1 VMKAMASRAAL
12 VVLMAA
18 AGAAAE
24 TRALPAFSV
33 IALDG
38 TTVASPAVV
47 RAGHWLLVY
56 VRPQSAPS
64 RSLLGALEKGR
75 PETAAV
81 VVVGVGGDAAAAK
94 ALGDEFPALKPAAW
108 YADVRGETFRAL
120 RLTGVPVVMG
130 MQESG
135 IEWSLSGVV
144 PDRKTLPSMLSSW

>member
-1 VMKAMASRAAL
+1 MKAMASRAAL
-12 VVLMAA
+12 IVLVTATT
-18 AGAAAE
+18 AAAE

-33 IALDG
+33 TASDG

-47 RAGHWLLVY
+47 KTGHWLLVY

-75 PETAAV
+75 SETAAAV
-81 VVVGVGGDAAAAK
+81 VVVVGGDAAAAK
-94 ALGDEFPALKPAAW
+94 ALGDEFPALKAAAW
-108 YADVRGETFRAL
+108 YADVRGDAFRAL

-144 PDRKTLPSMLSSW
+144 PDRKTLPSVLSSW